1 MNKFKLRGAAL
12 LLLLC
17 LVLVLIL
24 AAGCRASGPDGAGSM
39 ISGET
44 EQLSAAESRE
54 ETQSAIESEPEESSE
69 PESEPEPVFEPVR
82 LLAVGDNL
90 IHDTL
95 YNQAGRRTGGEGYDF
110 LPVYDNVAELIGKA
124 DIAVINQ
131 ETPLSASNPPST
143 YPMFNCPTEM
153 GGQLAQ
159 LGFDVVNIANNH
171 MLDKTSKGLAEAI
184 DFWDATGLA
193 RTGAYKDTQDLES
206 VEYIEKNGL
215 KIGLVGITQ
224 YTNGLVLPSD
234 SPLKYILTSDE
245 ATIERK
251 IKAAK
256 AQCDV
261 VLVNV
266 HWGSE
271 YTTTPAQEQRN
282 LAKKMADWGANV
294 IIGHHPH
301 VLQPV
306 EWIENS
312 DGTRTLVAYSLGNFI
327 SQQNTAARVIGGMLH
342 YDITKDFETGKVTV
356 SNVRFETIVTHY
368 VSGSHDVQIYPLSAY
383 SDTLAKKQAARIK
396 QSDFSVAYIENFVK
410 EVIPEEFLTA

>member
-1 MNKFKLRGAAL
+1 MNNKAVKVFLSVILA
-12 LLLLC
+12 
-17 LVLVLIL
+17 LVLVIGGVAVGVTLKN
-24 AAGCRASGPDGAGSM
+24 GRQP
-39 ISGET
+39 
-44 EQLSAAESRE
+44 
-54 ETQSAIESEPEESSE
+54 IESVNA
-69 PESEPEPVFEPVR
+69 PVFGKTDKNPDKTDTPSETPTETPTAQKPPVT
-82 LLAVGDNL
+82 LKMLSVGDNL
-90 IHDTL
+90 IHDGI
-95 YNQAGRRTGGEGYDF
+95 YGQAQKRAGGNGYDF
-110 LPVYDNVAELIGKA
+110 SYCYARVKDTVSAA
-124 DIAVINQ
+124 DIATINQ
-131 ETPLSASNPPST
+131 ETIVAKSYAPSGYPL
-143 YPMFNCPTEM
+143 FNSPQEL
-153 GGQLAQ
+153 GQTVADT
-159 LGFDVVNIANNH
+159 GFDVVSLANNH

-184 DFWDATGLA
+184 DFWDASGLV
-193 RTGAYKDTQDLES
+193 RTGAYKNTEDLNR

-224 YTNGLVLPSD
+224 YTNGLSLPND

-306 EWIENS
+306 EWIET
-312 DGTRTLVAYSLGNFI
+312 DGGARTLVAYSLGNFI

-342 YDITKDFETGKVTV
+342 YDITKDFETDKVTV
-356 SNVRFETIVTHY
+356 GNVRFETIVTHY
-368 VSGSHDVQIYPLSAY
+368 VNGSHDVQIYPLSQY
-383 SDTLAKKQAARIK
+383 SDALAQKQAARIK
-396 QSDFSVAYIENFVK
+396 QADFSVTYIEEFVEK
-410 EVIPEEFLTA
+410 VIPAEFLTA

>member
-1 MNKFKLRGAAL
+1 MNNKAVKIFLSI
-12 LLLLC
+12 
-17 LVLVLIL
+17 IL
-24 AAGCRASGPDGAGSM
+24 ALVVVIGGVAVGLTLKNGRQEIKPV
-39 ISGET
+39 
-44 EQLSAAESRE
+44 AA
-54 ETQSAIESEPEESSE
+54 
-69 PESEPEPVFEPVR
+69 PVFGKADKDETAPSEVPTEAPTETKAPITLR
-82 LLAVGDNL
+82 MLSVGDNL
-90 IHDTL
+90 IHDGI
-95 YNQAGRRTGGEGYDF
+95 YQQAKKRAGGDGYDF
-110 LPVYDNVAELIGKA
+110 SYCYARVKDTIASADVAT
-124 DIAVINQ
+124 INQ
-131 ETPLSASNPPST
+131 ETIVAKSYEPSGYPL
-143 YPMFNCPTEM
+143 FNSPQEL
-153 GGQLAQ
+153 GQTVVNT
-159 LGFDVVNIANNH
+159 GFDVVNLANNH
-171 MLDKTSKGLAEAI
+171 MLDKTAKGLAEAI

-306 EWIENS
+306 EWIENG

-383 SDTLAKKQAARIK
+383 SDALAKKQAARIK

>member
-1 MNKFKLRGAAL
+1 MNNKAVKVFLSVILA
-12 LLLLC
+12 
-17 LVLVLIL
+17 LVLVIGGV
-24 AAGCRASGPDGAGSM
+24 AVGATLKNGR
-39 ISGET
+39 
-44 EQLSAAESRE
+44 QP
-54 ETQSAIESEPEESSE
+54 IESVNA
-69 PESEPEPVFEPVR
+69 PVFGKTDKNPDKPDTPSETPTEAPTAQKPTVT
-82 LLAVGDNL
+82 LNMLSVGDNL
-90 IHDTL
+90 IHDGI
-95 YNQAGRRTGGEGYDF
+95 YQQAQKRAGGNGYDF
-110 LPVYDNVAELIGKA
+110 SYCYARVKDTVSAA
-124 DIAVINQ
+124 DIATINQ
-131 ETPLSASNPPST
+131 ETIVAKSYAPSGYPL
-143 YPMFNCPTEM
+143 FNSPQEL
-153 GGQLAQ
+153 GQTVVDT
-159 LGFDVVNIANNH
+159 GFDVVSLANNH

-184 DFWDATGLA
+184 DFWDATGLV
-193 RTGAYKDTQDLES
+193 RTGAYKDTEDLNR

-224 YTNGLVLPSD
+224 YTNGLSLPSD

-306 EWIENS
+306 EWIETG

-342 YDITKDFETGKVTV
+342 YDITKDFGTGKVTV

-368 VSGSHDVQIYPLSAY
+368 VNGSHDVQIYPLSQY

-396 QSDFSVAYIENFVK
+396 QADFSVAYIEDFVEK
-410 EVIPEEFLTA
+410 VIPAEFLTA

>member
-153 GGQLAQ
+153 AGQLAQ

-171 MLDKTSKGLAEAI
+171 MLDKFAAGLEETIGLLRSTDGIAAVTGGYLGAEE
-184 DFWDATGLA
+184 WD
-193 RTGAYKDTQDLES
+193 EIP
-206 VEYIEKNGL
+206 VVEKNGIKFAFL
-215 KIGLVGITQ
+215 GYTES
-224 YTNGLVLPSD
+224 TNGISLPAGREGMII
-234 SPLKYILTSDE
+234 YTSNE
-245 ATIERK
+245 AEIEKQVR
-251 IKAAK
+251 AAREL
-256 AQCDV
+256 ADV
-261 VLVNV
+261 VVV
-266 HWGSE
+266 SCHWGVE
-271 YTTTPAQEQRN
+271 YTHTPTDGQRA
-282 LAKKMADWGANV
+282 LAKKLAQWGADIV
-294 IIGHHPH
+294 IGHHPH
-301 VLQPV
+301 VIQPY
-306 EWIENS
+306 EWL
-312 DGTRTLVAYSLGNFI
+312 DGTLVIYSLGNFVSAQGKPETLIGALVQLDIEKDSGGITI
-327 SQQNTAARVIGGMLH
+327 SEPEITPVITH
-342 YDITKDFETGKVTV
+342 YDAGNY
-356 SNVRFETIVTHY
+356 NVR
-368 VSGSHDVQIYPLSAY
+368 IYRFDQY
-383 SDTLAKKQAARIK
+383 SDELAAVHGVVVSHGKQ
-396 QSDFSVAYIENFVK
+396 FSMGYIRSVLT
-410 EVIPEEFLTA
+410 EVYGGEW

>member
-1 MNKFKLRGAAL
+1 MNNKAVKVFLSI
-12 LLLLC
+12 
-17 LVLVLIL
+17 IL
-24 AAGCRASGPDGAGSM
+24 ALVVVIGGVAVGLTLKNGRQEIKPV
-39 ISGET
+39 
-44 EQLSAAESRE
+44 AA
-54 ETQSAIESEPEESSE
+54 
-69 PESEPEPVFEPVR
+69 PVFGKADKDETAPSEVPTEAPTETKAPITLR
-82 LLAVGDNL
+82 MLSVGDNL
-90 IHDTL
+90 IHDGI
-95 YNQAGRRTGGEGYDF
+95 YEQAKKRAGGDGYDF
-110 LPVYDNVAELIGKA
+110 SYCYARVKDTIASADVAT
-124 DIAVINQ
+124 INQ
-131 ETPLSASNPPST
+131 ETIVAKSYEPSGYPL
-143 YPMFNCPTEM
+143 FNSPQEL
-153 GGQLAQ
+153 GQTVVDT
-159 LGFDVVNIANNH
+159 GFDVVNLANNH

-215 KIGLVGITQ
+215 KIGLIGITQ

-410 EVIPEEFLTA
+410 DVIPEEFLTA

>member
-1 MNKFKLRGAAL
+1 MNNKAVKVFLSI
-12 LLLLC
+12 
-17 LVLVLIL
+17 IL
-24 AAGCRASGPDGAGSM
+24 ALVVVIGGVAVGLTLKNGRQEIKP
-39 ISGET
+39 
-44 EQLSAAESRE
+44 AA
-54 ETQSAIESEPEESSE
+54 A
-69 PESEPEPVFEPVR
+69 PVFGKTDKDEDTPSEVPTEAPTETKAPVTLR
-82 LLAVGDNL
+82 MLSVGDNL
-90 IHDTL
+90 IHDGI
-95 YNQAGRRTGGEGYDF
+95 YEQAKKRAGGNGYDF
-110 LPVYDNVAELIGKA
+110 SYCYTRVKDTIAAADVAT
-124 DIAVINQ
+124 VNQ
-131 ETPLSASNPPST
+131 ETIVAKSYEPSGYPL
-143 YPMFNCPTEM
+143 FNSPQEL
-153 GGQLAQ
+153 GQAVVDT
-159 LGFDVVNIANNH
+159 GFDVVNLANNH
-171 MLDKTSKGLAEAI
+171 MLDKTAKGLAEAI
-184 DFWDATGLA
+184 DFWDGTGLV
-193 RTGAYKDTQDLES
+193 RTGAYKDAQDLET

-271 YTTTPAQEQRN
+271 YTTTPSQDQRN

-306 EWIENS
+306 EWIETG

-327 SQQNTAARVIGGMLH
+327 SQQSTAARVIGGMLR
-342 YDITKDFETGKVTV
+342 YDITKDFETGRVTV
-356 SNVRFETIVTHY
+356 GNVRFETIVTHY
-368 VSGSHDVQIYPLSAY
+368 VSGSHDVQIYPLSQY
-383 SDTLAKKQAARIK
+383 SDALAKKQAARIK
-396 QSDFSVAYIENFVK
+396 QADFSVAYIENFVK
-410 EVIPEEFLTA
+410 EVIPEEFLPA

>member
-1 MNKFKLRGAAL
+1 MNNKAVKVFLSI
-12 LLLLC
+12 
-17 LVLVLIL
+17 IL
-24 AAGCRASGPDGAGSM
+24 ALVVVIGGVAVGLTLKNGRQEIKP
-39 ISGET
+39 
-44 EQLSAAESRE
+44 AA
-54 ETQSAIESEPEESSE
+54 A
-69 PESEPEPVFEPVR
+69 PVFGKADKDETAPSEVPTEAPTETKAPVTLR
-82 LLAVGDNL
+82 MLSVGDNL
-90 IHDTL
+90 IHDGI
-95 YNQAGRRTGGEGYDF
+95 YEQAKKRAGGNGYDF
-110 LPVYDNVAELIGKA
+110 SYCYARVKDTIASADVAT
-124 DIAVINQ
+124 INQ
-131 ETPLSASNPPST
+131 ETIVAKSYAPSGYPL
-143 YPMFNCPTEM
+143 FNSPQEL
-153 GGQLAQ
+153 GQTVVDT
-159 LGFDVVNIANNH
+159 GFDVVNLANNH

-224 YTNGLVLPSD
+224 YTNGLTLPSD

-368 VSGSHDVQIYPLSAY
+368 VSGSHDVQIYPLSQY

>member
-1 MNKFKLRGAAL
+1 MNNKAVKVFLS
-12 LLLLC
+12 
-17 LVLVLIL
+17 VIL
-24 AAGCRASGPDGAGSM
+24 ALVVVIGGVAVGLTLKNGRQEIKP
-39 ISGET
+39 
-44 EQLSAAESRE
+44 AA
-54 ETQSAIESEPEESSE
+54 A
-69 PESEPEPVFEPVR
+69 PVFGKVDKDEDTPSEVPTEAPTETKAPVTLR
-82 LLAVGDNL
+82 MLSVGDNL
-90 IHDTL
+90 IHDGI
-95 YNQAGRRTGGEGYDF
+95 YQQAQKRASGSGYDF
-110 LPVYDNVAELIGKA
+110 SYCYARVKDTIATA
-124 DIAVINQ
+124 DIATINQ
-131 ETPLSASNPPST
+131 ETIVAKSYEPSGYPL
-143 YPMFNCPTEM
+143 FNSPQEL
-153 GGQLAQ
+153 GQTVVDT
-159 LGFDVVNIANNH
+159 GFDVVNLANNH
-171 MLDKTSKGLAEAI
+171 MLDKTSKGLTEAI
-184 DFWDATGLA
+184 DFWDTTGLT
-193 RTGAYKDTQDLES
+193 RTGAYKNTADLNR

-224 YTNGLVLPSD
+224 YTNGLSLPSD

-306 EWIENS
+306 EWIETG
-312 DGTRTLVAYSLGNFI
+312 DGARTLVAYSLGNFI

-342 YDITKDFETGKVTV
+342 YDIIKDFETEKVTV

-368 VSGSHDVQIYPLSAY
+368 VNGSHDVQIYPLSQY
-383 SDTLAKKQAARIK
+383 SDALAKKQAARIK

>member
-1 MNKFKLRGAAL
+1 MNNKAVKVFLSI
-12 LLLLC
+12 
-17 LVLVLIL
+17 IL
-24 AAGCRASGPDGAGSM
+24 ALVVVIGGVAVGLTLKNGRQEIKPV
-39 ISGET
+39 
-44 EQLSAAESRE
+44 AA
-54 ETQSAIESEPEESSE
+54 
-69 PESEPEPVFEPVR
+69 PVFGKADKDETAPSEVPTEAPTETKAPITLR
-82 LLAVGDNL
+82 MLSVGDNL
-90 IHDTL
+90 IHDGI
-95 YNQAGRRTGGEGYDF
+95 YEQAKKRAGGDGYDF
-110 LPVYDNVAELIGKA
+110 SYCYARVKDTIASADVAT
-124 DIAVINQ
+124 INQ
-131 ETPLSASNPPST
+131 ETIVAKSYEPSGYPL
-143 YPMFNCPTEM
+143 FNSPQEL
-153 GGQLAQ
+153 GQTVVDT
-159 LGFDVVNIANNH
+159 GFDVVNLANNH

-193 RTGAYKDTQDLES
+193 RTGAYKDTQDLET

-215 KIGLVGITQ
+215 KIGLIGITQ

-410 EVIPEEFLTA
+410 DVIPEEFLTA

>member
-1 MNKFKLRGAAL
+1 MNNKAVKVFLSI
-12 LLLLC
+12 
-17 LVLVLIL
+17 IL
-24 AAGCRASGPDGAGSM
+24 ALVVVIGGVAVGLTLKNGRQEIKP
-39 ISGET
+39 
-44 EQLSAAESRE
+44 AA
-54 ETQSAIESEPEESSE
+54 A
-69 PESEPEPVFEPVR
+69 PVFGKTDKDEDPPSEVPTEAPTETKAPVTLR
-82 LLAVGDNL
+82 MLSVGDNL
-90 IHDTL
+90 IHDGI
-95 YNQAGRRTGGEGYDF
+95 YEQAKKRAGGNGYDF
-110 LPVYDNVAELIGKA
+110 SYCYTRVKDTIAAADVAT
-124 DIAVINQ
+124 VNQ
-131 ETPLSASNPPST
+131 ETIVAKSYEPSGYPL
-143 YPMFNCPTEM
+143 FNSPQEL
-153 GGQLAQ
+153 GQAVVDT
-159 LGFDVVNIANNH
+159 GFDVVNLANNH

-184 DFWDATGLA
+184 DFWDGTGLV
-193 RTGAYKDTQDLES
+193 RTGAYKDAQDLET

-271 YTTTPAQEQRN
+271 YTTTPSQDQRN

-306 EWIENS
+306 EWIETG

-327 SQQNTAARVIGGMLH
+327 SQQSTAARVIGGMLR
-342 YDITKDFETGKVTV
+342 YDITKDFETDKVTV
-356 SNVRFETIVTHY
+356 GNVRFETIVTHY
-368 VSGSHDVQIYPLSAY
+368 VSGSHDVQIYPLSQY
-383 SDTLAKKQAARIK
+383 SDALAKKQATRIK

-410 EVIPEEFLTA
+410 EVIPEEFLPA

>member
-1 MNKFKLRGAAL
+1 MNNKAVKVFLSVILALVVVIGGAAIGVTL
-12 LLLLC
+12 KNGRQPI
-17 LVLVLIL
+17 VPVD
-24 AAGCRASGPDGAGSM
+24 APTFGKSESV
-39 ISGET
+39 SET
-44 EQLSAAESRE
+44 EVPTEPTTSAPAPVTLKMLS
-54 ETQSAIESEPEESSE
+54 
-69 PESEPEPVFEPVR
+69 
-82 LLAVGDNL
+82 VGDNL
-90 IHDTL
+90 IHDGI
-95 YNQAGRRTGGEGYDF
+95 YQQAQKRAGGNGYDF
-110 LPVYDNVAELIGKA
+110 SYCYERIKDTVSAA
-124 DIAVINQ
+124 DIATINQ
-131 ETPLSASNPPST
+131 ETIVAKSYAPSGYPL
-143 YPMFNCPTEM
+143 FNSPQEL
-153 GGQLAQ
+153 GQAVVDT
-159 LGFDVVNIANNH
+159 GFDVVNLANNH

-184 DFWDATGLA
+184 DFWDGTGLV
-193 RTGAYKDTQDLES
+193 RTGAYKDTQDLET

-224 YTNGLVLPSD
+224 YTNGLTLPSD

-271 YTTTPAQEQRN
+271 YTTTPAQEQRT

-368 VSGSHDVQIYPLSAY
+368 VSGSHDVQIYPLSQY
-383 SDTLAKKQAARIK
+383 SDALAKKQAARIK
-396 QSDFSVAYIENFVK
+396 QADFSVAYIENFVK

>member
-1 MNKFKLRGAAL
+1 MNNKAVKVFLSI
-12 LLLLC
+12 
-17 LVLVLIL
+17 IL
-24 AAGCRASGPDGAGSM
+24 ALVVVIGGVAVGLTLKNGRQEIKP
-39 ISGET
+39 
-44 EQLSAAESRE
+44 AA
-54 ETQSAIESEPEESSE
+54 A
-69 PESEPEPVFEPVR
+69 PVFGKADKDETAPSEVPTEAPTETKAPVTLR
-82 LLAVGDNL
+82 MLSVGDNL
-90 IHDTL
+90 IHDGI
-95 YNQAGRRTGGEGYDF
+95 YEQAKKRAGGNGYDF
-110 LPVYDNVAELIGKA
+110 SYCYARVKDTIASADVAT
-124 DIAVINQ
+124 INQ
-131 ETPLSASNPPST
+131 ETIVAKSYAPSGYPL
-143 YPMFNCPTEM
+143 FNSPQEL
-153 GGQLAQ
+153 GQTVVDT
-159 LGFDVVNIANNH
+159 GFDVVNLANNH

-224 YTNGLVLPSD
+224 YTNGLTLPSD
-234 SPLKYILTSDE
+234 SPLQYILTSDE

-368 VSGSHDVQIYPLSAY
+368 VSGSHDVQIYPLSQY

>member
-1 MNKFKLRGAAL
+1 MNNKAVKVFLSI
-12 LLLLC
+12 
-17 LVLVLIL
+17 IL
-24 AAGCRASGPDGAGSM
+24 ALVVVIGGVAVGLTLKNGRQEIKPV
-39 ISGET
+39 
-44 EQLSAAESRE
+44 AA
-54 ETQSAIESEPEESSE
+54 
-69 PESEPEPVFEPVR
+69 PVFGKADKDETAPSEVPTEAPTETKAPITLR
-82 LLAVGDNL
+82 MLSVGDNL
-90 IHDTL
+90 IHDGI
-95 YNQAGRRTGGEGYDF
+95 YEQAKKRAGGDGYDF
-110 LPVYDNVAELIGKA
+110 SYCYARVKDTIASADVAT
-124 DIAVINQ
+124 INQ
-131 ETPLSASNPPST
+131 ETIVAKSYEPSGYPL
-143 YPMFNCPTEM
+143 FNSPQEL
-153 GGQLAQ
+153 GQTVVDT
-159 LGFDVVNIANNH
+159 GFDVVNLANNH

-410 EVIPEEFLTA
+410 EVIPEEFLTV

>member
-1 MNKFKLRGAAL
+1 MNNKAVKVFLSVILA
-12 LLLLC
+12 
-17 LVLVLIL
+17 LVLVIGGVAVGVTLKN
-24 AAGCRASGPDGAGSM
+24 GRQP
-39 ISGET
+39 
-44 EQLSAAESRE
+44 
-54 ETQSAIESEPEESSE
+54 IESVNA
-69 PESEPEPVFEPVR
+69 PVFGKTDKNPDKTDTPSETPTETPTAQKPPVT
-82 LLAVGDNL
+82 LKMLSVGDNL
-90 IHDTL
+90 IHDGI
-95 YNQAGRRTGGEGYDF
+95 YQQAQKRAGGNGYDF
-110 LPVYDNVAELIGKA
+110 SYCYARVKDTVSAA
-124 DIAVINQ
+124 DIATINQ
-131 ETPLSASNPPST
+131 ETIVAKSYAPSGYPL
-143 YPMFNCPTEM
+143 FNSPQEL
-153 GGQLAQ
+153 GQTVVDT
-159 LGFDVVNIANNH
+159 GFDVVSLANNH

-184 DFWDATGLA
+184 DFWDASGLV
-193 RTGAYKDTQDLES
+193 RTGAYKNTEDLNR

-224 YTNGLVLPSD
+224 YTNGLSLPSD

-306 EWIENS
+306 EWIETD
-312 DGTRTLVAYSLGNFI
+312 DGARTLVAYSLGNFI

-342 YDITKDFETGKVTV
+342 YDITKDFETDKVTV
-356 SNVRFETIVTHY
+356 GNVRFETIVTHY
-368 VSGSHDVQIYPLSAY
+368 VNGSHDVQIYPLSQY
-383 SDTLAKKQAARIK
+383 SDALAQKQAARIK
-396 QSDFSVAYIENFVK
+396 QADFSVTYIEEFVEK
-410 EVIPEEFLTA
+410 VIPAEFLTA

>member
-1 MNKFKLRGAAL
+1 MNNKAVKVFLSI
-12 LLLLC
+12 
-17 LVLVLIL
+17 IL
-24 AAGCRASGPDGAGSM
+24 ALVVVIGGVAVGLTLKNGRQEIKPV
-39 ISGET
+39 
-44 EQLSAAESRE
+44 AA
-54 ETQSAIESEPEESSE
+54 
-69 PESEPEPVFEPVR
+69 PVFGKADKDETAPSEVPTEAPTETKAPITLR
-82 LLAVGDNL
+82 MLSVGDNL
-90 IHDTL
+90 IHDGI
-95 YNQAGRRTGGEGYDF
+95 YKQAQKRAGGDGYDF
-110 LPVYDNVAELIGKA
+110 SYCYARVKDTIASADVAT
-124 DIAVINQ
+124 INQ
-131 ETPLSASNPPST
+131 ETIVAKSYEPSGYPL
-143 YPMFNCPTEM
+143 FNSPQEL
-153 GGQLAQ
+153 GQTVVDT
-159 LGFDVVNIANNH
+159 GFDVVNLANNH

-215 KIGLVGITQ
+215 KIGLIGITQ

-410 EVIPEEFLTA
+410 DVIPEEFLTA